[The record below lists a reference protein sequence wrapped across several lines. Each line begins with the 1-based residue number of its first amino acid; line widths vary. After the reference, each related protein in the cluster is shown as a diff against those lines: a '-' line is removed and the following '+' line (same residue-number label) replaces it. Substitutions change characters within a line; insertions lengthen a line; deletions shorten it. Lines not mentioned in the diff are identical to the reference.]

1 MDIGRTTPGS
11 TQETDDPA
19 AAGLG
24 DGAGDGAG
32 DGDGGPSRVEEAQP
46 RSTKERILDIAL
58 RLFTE
63 QGFDATSLQ
72 EIADHLGF
80 TKAALY
86 YHFRSKDDILM
97 ALHLRMHQIGR
108 ERLDQLGEGPVTLER
123 WESVLSSV
131 IDEMLDQRSLFLL
144 HERNQAVLERLHEK
158 DHAAEHD
165 DLQARLRQVL
175 SDPAIPL
182 RDRVRMSCSLGA
194 VFGALF
200 VGVDASAS
208 RAAEIVPLLREALHD
223 LLAP

>member
-11 TQETDDPA
+11 TEETDDPA
-19 AAGLG
+19 AAG
-24 DGAGDGAG
+24 AGDGRL
-32 DGDGGPSRVEEAQP
+32 SRDDEAQP
-46 RSTKERILDIAL
+46 TSTKERILDIAL
-58 RLFTE
+58 QLFTE
-63 QGFDATSLQ
+63 QGYDATSLQ
-72 EIADHLGF
+72 EIADRLGF

-108 ERLDQLGEGPVTLER
+108 ERLDQLVEGPVTLET
-123 WESVLSSV
+123 WESVLSSL

-165 DLQARLRQVL
+165 DLQARLRQIL
-175 SDPAIPL
+175 SDPAISL

-194 VFGALF
+194 VFGVLF
-200 VGVDASAS
+200 VGVDASERRS
-208 RAAEIVPLLREALHD
+208 EVVVPLLREALHD
-223 LLAP
+223 LLSP

>member
-11 TQETDDPA
+11 TQAEDDPA
-19 AAGLG
+19 AAGVG
-24 DGAGDGAG
+24 DGRL
-32 DGDGGPSRVEEAQP
+32 SRDDEAQP
-46 RSTKERILDIAL
+46 TSTKERILDVAL
-58 RLFTE
+58 QLFTQ
-63 QGFDATSLQ
+63 QGYDATSLQ
-72 EIADHLGF
+72 EIADRLGF

-108 ERLDQLGEGPVTLER
+108 ERLDQLVEGPVTLET
-123 WESVLSSV
+123 WESVLSSL

-165 DLQARLRQVL
+165 DLQARLRQIL
-175 SDPAIPL
+175 SDPAISL

-194 VFGALF
+194 VFGVLF
-200 VGVDASAS
+200 VGVDASERRS
-208 RAAEIVPLLREALHD
+208 EVVVPLLREALHD
-223 LLAP
+223 LLSP

>member
-11 TQETDDPA
+11 TEETDDPA
-19 AAGLG
+19 AAGVG
-24 DGAGDGAG
+24 DGRL
-32 DGDGGPSRVEEAQP
+32 SRDDEAQP
-46 RSTKERILDIAL
+46 TSTKERILDIAL
-58 RLFTE
+58 QLFTE
-63 QGFDATSLQ
+63 QGYDATSLQ
-72 EIADHLGF
+72 EIADRLGF

-108 ERLDQLGEGPVTLER
+108 ERLDQLVEGPVTLET
-123 WESVLSSV
+123 WESVLSSL

-175 SDPAIPL
+175 SDPAISL

-194 VFGALF
+194 VFGVLF
-200 VGVDASAS
+200 VGVDPSERRS
-208 RAAEIVPLLREALHD
+208 EVVVPLLREALHD
-223 LLAP
+223 LLSP